1 MKKIIIASMAA
12 ALFAATTAFACANCG
27 CADKKEHK
35 NHVEH
40 TEHKES
46 SEKIMCDSKK
56 NCADCTE
63 VDGKKVMCEKC
74 KGKKEAVKKAIEE
87 AK

>member
-1 MKKIIIASMAA
+1 MKKIIIASMVT
-12 ALFAATTAFACANCG
+12 ALFAATTAFACGNCG
-27 CADKKEHK
+27 CADKKDHK
-35 NHVEH
+35 SH

-56 NCADCTE
+56 KKCSGCTE

-74 KGKKEAVKKAIEE
+74 KTKKAPAVE
-87 AK
+87 AE